1 MNKILEMI
9 AKGLQGITEINL
21 KGMPLAI
28 IYVFLFLL
36 LLCLILYISA
46 WCVDWYGSGNPK
58 LTLLNQFIGTIV
70 SAPFM
75 AAIGFFAKKVVDKNN
90 DGIPDDNEENKRT

>member
-1 MNKILEMI
+1 MNEILNMI
-9 AKGLQGITEINL
+9 TKGLKGITNVNL

-36 LLCLILYISA
+36 LLCLLIYITA
-46 WCVDWYGSGNPK
+46 WCIDWNVSGSPK

-75 AAIGFFAKKVVDKNN
+75 AAVGFFAKKVVDSN
-90 DGIPDDNEENKRT
+90 DNGIPDDDEKIKKN